1 MIVAALDE
9 AVGSFREE
17 DGAEDEDGNGD
28 CAHGERESPAPARFD
43 LLGAEVEEV
52 CEEFSNADAEGEAI
66 VDCSSVMGRCHF

>member
-28 CAHGERESPAPARFD
+28 CAHGERESRQPQPGLIFWVPKLRRFAKSFPMLMLRVKPLLIAP
-43 LLGAEVEEV
+43 L
-52 CEEFSNADAEGEAI
+52 
-66 VDCSSVMGRCHF
+66 